1 MIYICL
7 QRRSAF
13 LIIIM
18 AVHWIS
24 MALDVN
30 DAIGNFPVLT
40 IKNAELQ
47 PARNI
52 DRGARR
58 SSLLVWYVNDKN
70 TRSGGERRLQS
81 FKMQSA

>member
-18 AVHWIS
+18 AAHWIS

-40 IKNAELQ
+40 IKNAEL
-47 PARNI
+47 
-52 DRGARR
+52 
-58 SSLLVWYVNDKN
+58 
-70 TRSGGERRLQS
+70 
-81 FKMQSA
+81 